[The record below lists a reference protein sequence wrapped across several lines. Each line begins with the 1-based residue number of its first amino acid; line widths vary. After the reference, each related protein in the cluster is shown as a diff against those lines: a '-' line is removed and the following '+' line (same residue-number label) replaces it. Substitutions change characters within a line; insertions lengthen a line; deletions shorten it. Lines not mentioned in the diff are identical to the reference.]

1 MIMTRILGTATV
13 LAMTTAF
20 AVQADQIRISN
31 IDVQTD
37 LTAMEFNALDY
48 WPEIELDL
56 RNAIAAKT
64 ADLQGDV
71 AYDVNVRIDAISLN
85 GSGLLTG
92 DGEFNHLRGELRA
105 YPECNP
111 VQQYSYPIEMV
122 ATTDEIDFVTPETIV
137 LPPLEGEFYA
147 ALVDAFAEQA
157 ATYLA
162 AIDSDGPIP
171 ATPAATSGSS
181 SGADA
186 PAQIPEAE
194 ETEGEADDEADDEAE
209 ADPDTDDAT
218 DTDDESGN
226 DAADTTAD

>member
-1 MIMTRILGTATV
+1 MIMTRLFGTATV

-20 AVQADQIRISN
+20 ALQAGPIRIST

-37 LTAMEFNALDY
+37 LAALEYNALDY
-48 WPEIELDL
+48 WPEIEIDL

-105 YPECNP
+105 YPEGNP
-111 VQQYSYPIEMV
+111 VQQYSYPIEMA
-122 ATTDEIDFVTPETIV
+122 ATTDDAGFIAPDAIV

-147 ALVDAFAEQA
+147 ALVDAFAAQA

-171 ATPAATSGSS
+171 ATPAATSDGDSGSDTAAPEAAPDDS
-181 SGADA
+181 DPGVEDTDAETDAGTDADA
-186 PAQIPEAE
+186 
-194 ETEGEADDEADDEAE
+194 DS
-209 ADPDTDDAT
+209 DAS
-218 DTDDESGN
+218 EP
-226 DAADTTAD
+226 TTAD